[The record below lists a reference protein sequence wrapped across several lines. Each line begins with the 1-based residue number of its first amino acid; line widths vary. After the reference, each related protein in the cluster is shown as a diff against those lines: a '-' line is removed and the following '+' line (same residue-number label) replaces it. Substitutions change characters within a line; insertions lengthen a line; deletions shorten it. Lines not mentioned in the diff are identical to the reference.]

1 MASHRTNA
9 MSGVLVRALRP
20 AADGAT
26 DGNLLGAFIDRRDPA
41 AFAELVRRHGPM
53 VLGVC
58 SRVLGNVHDAE
69 DAFQATFLVLARKAG
84 SVSPRNGVGNWLY
97 GVAHQT
103 AVRVRAITMKRRGRE
118 SLVSVPEPAV
128 PDPGWDDLA
137 AVLDEELGRL
147 PDHYRAVIVLCDVEG
162 RTRPDA
168 AAHLGCPEGS
178 VSSRLSRAR
187 AMLARRLARRGVTL
201 SAGALALLV
210 SQNASSARV
219 PTALLQT
226 TVEST
231 LTGTSPA
238 IASITDGVMRAML
251 IKKLKTVALAAVAV
265 GVVGL
270 SGIIG
275 LDRSGGQD
283 PSRPAVPEPTVPVS
297 FAPVP
302 KASAPKDDA
311 AAILGTWTVV
321 DFQQVSREP
330 TKEEREAWK
339 AGKFT
344 ITFTAEKMVFNT
356 DESDGHYRLD
366 PAQQPRAIEWLEGGR
381 VIARGIYDL
390 AGNDLKICM
399 GREADKGEEA
409 EPPIDFDL
417 AKRKPG
423 TFPTLFVLKRSPL
436 RKVEYPPNSGEWWT
450 LLLAGREDIRPATR
464 ATIPERYDFRESV
477 NYKGLPADQREKL
490 EQVTRDFVLL
500 WGALD
505 LCARDHKGTM
515 PAKLEDLVPRYLK
528 DLPRDPFAT
537 KATADEKKLDPY
549 TPSLQGLGYRY
560 RPGRADSFVLMSV
573 GLADFPYLAEK
584 GNVGLYIAR
593 GTWIS
598 GREWV
603 PQEIPK

>member
-9 MSGVLVRALRP
+9 MSGALVRALRP
-20 AADGAT
+20 AADGGT
-26 DGNLLGAFIDRRDPA
+26 DGNLLTAFIDRRDPA

-219 PTALLQT
+219 PAALVHS
-226 TVEST
+226 TVAA
-231 LTGTSPA
+231 LTGVSPIVA
-238 IASITDGVMRAML
+238 TITDGVMKAML
-251 IKKLKTVALAAVAV
+251 MTKLKTLTLAGMAV
-265 GVVGL
+265 GVIALGGVAGF
-270 SGIIG
+270 GP
-275 LDRSGGQD
+275 SGGQD
-283 PSRPAVPEPTVPVS
+283 PARPAAKEVDRFLTPVS
-297 FAPVP
+297 KGVRKP
-302 KASAPKDDA
+302 DDDKL
-311 AAILGTWTVV
+311 IQGTWALV
-321 DFQQVSREP
+321 DLQQVNHNP
-330 TKEEREAWK
+330 TAEERAAWK
-339 AGKFT
+339 AGGYT
-344 ITFTAEKMVFNT
+344 ITFTAEKMTFNIDRSSLT
-356 DESDGHYRLD
+356 YRLD
-366 PAQQPRAIEWLEGGR
+366 PSAKPKGLEWLEGDK
-381 VIARGIYDL
+381 VIARGIYEL
-390 AGNDLKICM
+390 AGDDLKICL
-399 GREADKGEEA
+399 GRRPTAGEA
-409 EPPIDFDL
+409 EAPADFDIKK
-417 AKRKPG
+417 AKPG
-423 TFPTLFVLKRSPL
+423 TFPTLFVLKRSPM

-450 LLLAGREDIRPATR
+450 LLRKGPEDLRPATR
-464 ATIPERYDFRESV
+464 VTIPERYDFRESV
-477 NYKGLPADQREKL
+477 RYKGLPAAERETL
-490 EQVTRDFVLL
+490 EQVNRDFVLL

-505 LCARDHKGTM
+505 LYARDHKGAM
-515 PAKLEDLVPRYLK
+515 PAKLEGLVPRYLK
-528 DLPRDPFAT
+528 ELPKDPFAT
-537 KATADEKKLDPY
+537 KATADENPPANY
-549 TPSLQGLGYRY
+549 VTSAGGWGYRY
-560 RPGRADSFVLMSV
+560 RPGRTDSFVLMSV
-573 GLADFPYLAEK
+573 GLSDFPYLAET

-593 GTWIS
+593 GTWLS
-598 GREWV
+598 GRELV
-603 PQEIPK
+603 PTERSR